1 MVVFVELLKNLFV
14 GEEEF
19 LLDLLINCV
28 FLGVDEVVYVKVG
41 FLVVI
46 VKGEVKFFLLILEKV
61 IELLGIMQGGY
72 NIYLLIDV
80 LDDVKLV
87 FIVVKVFFYMLLMF
101 DNFYDVEEKVKVG
114 NEYVKQVMQF
124 WVDVEWFL
132 NCLVLVEKL
141 IVIVFKVIGE
151 INMMEDV
158 GVLLI
163 EVDVFNLNMGDV
175 IDVYLYKGEVCNYE
189 IGELLVIFELKIDV
203 LIDEVCVGGCILLII
218 GCGLIIKVCEVFGLL
233 YSDVFCQVKDVVES
247 DCGFLLV

>member
-28 FLGVDEVVYVKVG
+28 FSGVDEVVYVKVG

-46 VKGEVKFFLLILEKV
+46 VKGEVKFFLLISEKV

-151 INMMEDV
+151 INIDDFFLVLDV
-158 GVLLI
+158 WLCL
-163 EVDVFNLNMGDV
+163 D
-175 IDVYLYKGEVCNYE
+175 
-189 IGELLVIFELKIDV
+189 
-203 LIDEVCVGGCILLII
+203 ILLYVLVMLKNVCEGIELDQS
-218 GCGLIIKVCEVFGLL
+218 GVVGLIK
-233 YSDVFCQVKDVVES
+233 
-247 DCGFLLV
+247 

>member
-28 FLGVDEVVYVKVG
+28 FSGVDEVVYVKVG

-151 INMMEDV
+151 INIDDFFLVLDV
-158 GVLLI
+158 WLCL
-163 EVDVFNLNMGDV
+163 D
-175 IDVYLYKGEVCNYE
+175 
-189 IGELLVIFELKIDV
+189 
-203 LIDEVCVGGCILLII
+203 ILLYVLVMLKNVCEGIELDQS
-218 GCGLIIKVCEVFGLL
+218 GVVGLIK
-233 YSDVFCQVKDVVES
+233 
-247 DCGFLLV
+247 

>member
-151 INMMEDV
+151 INIDDFFLVLDV
-158 GVLLI
+158 WLCL
-163 EVDVFNLNMGDV
+163 D
-175 IDVYLYKGEVCNYE
+175 
-189 IGELLVIFELKIDV
+189 
-203 LIDEVCVGGCILLII
+203 ILLYV
-218 GCGLIIKVCEVFGLL
+218 LVMLKNVCEGIELDQFG
-233 YSDVFCQVKDVVES
+233 VVGS
-247 DCGFLLV
+247 IK

>member
-28 FLGVDEVVYVKVG
+28 FSGVDEVVYVKVG

-132 NCLVLVEKL
+132 NCFVLVEKL

-151 INMMEDV
+151 INIDDFFLVLDV
-158 GVLLI
+158 WLCL
-163 EVDVFNLNMGDV
+163 D
-175 IDVYLYKGEVCNYE
+175 
-189 IGELLVIFELKIDV
+189 
-203 LIDEVCVGGCILLII
+203 ILLYVLVMLKNVCEGIELDQS
-218 GCGLIIKVCEVFGLL
+218 GVVGLIK
-233 YSDVFCQVKDVVES
+233 
-247 DCGFLLV
+247 

>member
-87 FIVVKVFFYMLLMF
+87 LIVVKVFFYILLMF

-151 INMMEDV
+151 INIDDFFLVLDV
-158 GVLLI
+158 WLCL
-163 EVDVFNLNMGDV
+163 D
-175 IDVYLYKGEVCNYE
+175 
-189 IGELLVIFELKIDV
+189 
-203 LIDEVCVGGCILLII
+203 ILLYVLVMLKNVCEGIELDQL
-218 GCGLIIKVCEVFGLL
+218 GVVGLIK
-233 YSDVFCQVKDVVES
+233 
-247 DCGFLLV
+247 

>member
-132 NCLVLVEKL
+132 NRLVLVEKL

-151 INMMEDV
+151 INIDDFFLVLDV
-158 GVLLI
+158 WLCL
-163 EVDVFNLNMGDV
+163 D
-175 IDVYLYKGEVCNYE
+175 
-189 IGELLVIFELKIDV
+189 
-203 LIDEVCVGGCILLII
+203 ILLYV
-218 GCGLIIKVCEVFGLL
+218 LAMLKNVCEGIELDQFG
-233 YSDVFCQVKDVVES
+233 VVGS
-247 DCGFLLV
+247 IK

>member
-132 NCLVLVEKL
+132 NRSVLVEKL

-151 INMMEDV
+151 INIDDFFSVLDV
-158 GVLLI
+158 WLCL
-163 EVDVFNLNMGDV
+163 D
-175 IDVYLYKGEVCNYE
+175 
-189 IGELLVIFELKIDV
+189 
-203 LIDEVCVGGCILLII
+203 ILLYVLAMLKNVCEGIELDQF
-218 GCGLIIKVCEVFGLL
+218 GVVGLIK
-233 YSDVFCQVKDVVES
+233 
-247 DCGFLLV
+247 

>member
-151 INMMEDV
+151 INIDDFFLVLDV
-158 GVLLI
+158 WLCL
-163 EVDVFNLNMGDV
+163 D
-175 IDVYLYKGEVCNYE
+175 
-189 IGELLVIFELKIDV
+189 
-203 LIDEVCVGGCILLII
+203 ILLYVLVMLKNVCEGIELDQS
-218 GCGLIIKVCEVFGLL
+218 GVVGLIK
-233 YSDVFCQVKDVVES
+233 
-247 DCGFLLV
+247 